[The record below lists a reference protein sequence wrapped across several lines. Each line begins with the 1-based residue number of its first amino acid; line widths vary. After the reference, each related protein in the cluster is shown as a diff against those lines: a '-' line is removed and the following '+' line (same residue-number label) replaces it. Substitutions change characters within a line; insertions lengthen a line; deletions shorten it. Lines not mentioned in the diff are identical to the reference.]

1 MISYYKYLLNKMI
14 RLNKNKQFKK
24 TDKLKI
30 INQLSAIEESRS
42 TAHKHRKHRTYYR
55 IKKNF
60 KLYLDEAL
68 CKSIFENQ
76 N

>member
-42 TAHKHRKHRTYYR
+42 TAHKHRTYYR